1 MSDARRPPRHLQ
13 VVTPAAEPGSRNV
26 IVPASGTDARAIIVH
41 FAAQHADTVAKIT
54 DQAVDAVAVV
64 IADAGLRG
72 RVDDDDA
79 LRAAIHAFVVD
90 RFREFVVARIIE
102 TNENPE
108 RLEGRSEGEALIYL
122 LSDDRHD

>member
-1 MSDARRPPRHLQ
+1 MRQKIIGQFGTRGRNCLWASWPF
-13 VVTPAAEPGSRNV
+13 GSNLSV
-26 IVPASGTDARAIIVH
+26 LSPTSSGTDARAIIVH

-102 TNENPE
+102 TN
-108 RLEGRSEGEALIYL
+108 
-122 LSDDRHD
+122 